1 MSYSVVYINNLDQE
15 TISIDTIEASDMSS
29 AIDIFMKNYG
39 VKAAQILA
47 IMLVNE

>member
-1 MSYSVVYINNLDQE
+1 MILTRI
-15 TISIDTIEASDMSS
+15 TISIDTIEANDMSS
-29 AIDIFMKNYG
+29 AIDLFIKNYG

>member
-1 MSYSVVYINNLDQE
+1 MSYQVLYLSDPIKE
-15 TISIDTIEASDMSS
+15 TLSMQLIEATDIGS
-29 AIDIFMKNYG
+29 AIDLFMENYG

>member
-1 MSYSVVYINNLDQE
+1 MSYQILYLSDPTKE
-15 TISIDTIEASDMSS
+15 TISMQLIDASDIGA
-29 AIDIFMKNYG
+29 AIDLFIENYG